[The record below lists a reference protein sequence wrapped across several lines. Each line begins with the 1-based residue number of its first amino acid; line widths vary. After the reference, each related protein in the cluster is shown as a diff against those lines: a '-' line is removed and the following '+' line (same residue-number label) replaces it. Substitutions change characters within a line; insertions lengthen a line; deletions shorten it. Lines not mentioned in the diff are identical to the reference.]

1 MTRSEPVLR
10 LVETVRVLLEEGGI
24 AALRLPRLAQQAGLD
39 LATTHRLAPTPL
51 AAFRLALD
59 HIDEQV
65 LAGGDID
72 ASEPARERLFD
83 VMMRRYDALV
93 PWRAALRR
101 LMRSPPFD
109 PLLALGLG
117 WNLERSMA
125 TMLDVAGIGSGGLAG
140 AVRVRGLCLIH
151 AAVLRHFI
159 DDDSEDLSATMKA
172 LDTRLRQAAPFG
184 SMLGGLERFPRTAA
198 KSGAPPMHQN
208 RADGSLI
215 GSDAVH

>member
-1 MTRSEPVLR
+1 MTQSEPVLR
-10 LVETVRVLLEEGGI
+10 LVEAVRVLLEEGGI

-51 AAFRLALD
+51 AALRLALD

-65 LAGGDID
+65 LAGGDSD
-72 ASEPARERLFD
+72 ADEPARERLFD

-93 PWRAALRR
+93 PWRGALRS

-117 WNLERSMA
+117 WNVERSMA
-125 TMLDVAGIGSGGLAG
+125 TMLEVAGIGSGGLAG

-151 AAVLRHFI
+151 ADVLRNFL

-172 LDTRLRQAAPFG
+172 LDTRLRQAAPLA
-184 SMLGGLERFPRTAA
+184 SLLGGLERLPRTAA
-198 KSGAPPMHQN
+198 KSSVSPMHEN
-208 RADGSLI
+208 RSEASSI
-215 GSDAVH
+215 SSDAIH